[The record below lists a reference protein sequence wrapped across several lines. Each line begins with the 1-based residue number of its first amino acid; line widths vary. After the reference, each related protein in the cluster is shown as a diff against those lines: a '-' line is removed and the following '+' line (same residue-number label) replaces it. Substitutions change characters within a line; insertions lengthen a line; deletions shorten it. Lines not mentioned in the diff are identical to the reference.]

1 MLWLLN
7 LTDLFYLKSI
17 KPQKTYILL
26 VQVCSARGWK
36 ELKVSY
42 GRSSVTSASPL
53 PPQNKKNKTHTA
65 PSNTTPVHTS
75 ISQHGKWFHDI
86 WWLWEISWSQSSS
99 HRISTRFTNTHW
111 ILIILHFC
119 GEFQLWRCFIHMF
132 WKVSSSEPNLSH
144 GIHLVTWTRC
154 LQSRPWWLG
163 KQRGNLHGTLPC
175 NKS

>member
-42 GRSSVTSASPL
+42 GRSFVTSASPL

-65 PSNTTPVHTS
+65 PSNTTPVHTP

-99 HRISTRFTNTHW
+99 HRISTHFTNTHW

-119 GEFQLWRCFIHMF
+119 GEFQLWWCFIHMF
-132 WKVSSSEPNLSH
+132 WEGVLLRAKP
-144 GIHLVTWTRC
+144 
-154 LQSRPWWLG
+154 QPWNPS
-163 KQRGNLHGTLPC
+163 GNLNQVPSIQAMVAWETERQPAWNTAL
-175 NKS
+175 